1 MNRQSE
7 PAMRGR
13 ILVIDDMP
21 DKNGLQV
28 IMELRAHRASTP
40 IIAMSDGGRT
50 KQIEIL
56 GDAKLLGA
64 VRIVAKPF
72 TLEEMLT
79 AVQQELDRKRE

>member
-1 MNRQSE
+1 MNGQSE